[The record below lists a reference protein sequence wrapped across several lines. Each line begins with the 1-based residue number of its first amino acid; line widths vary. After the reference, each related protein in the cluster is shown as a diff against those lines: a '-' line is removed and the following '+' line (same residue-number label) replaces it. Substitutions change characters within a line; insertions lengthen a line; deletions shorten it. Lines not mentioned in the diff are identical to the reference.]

1 MSTTRPRLPLRS
13 SQLLAVVVAVSLYY
27 LSQWLTDVV
36 RLRAY
41 LPLGSDLRMVQWVGA
56 IDHHVVQ
63 LCFALG
69 CIWYLSGGDW
79 RSWGLNTKNL
89 GESKRLL
96 TRGFFPVLVLFL
108 FFGELLVPLLTD
120 TPPEFGYE
128 VTVVN
133 VIGILVFMGI
143 VSGLSEEILFRGFIQ
158 TYLTQYFDRTF
169 TVFGHVLPLSGLIA
183 AVIFTVAH
191 VGFTVFPL
199 GIYHL
204 QIPQIALAFVL
215 GIYYAIAYHE
225 TESLVAPIVAHNVV
239 NGAIMI
245 ATLLASGILT

>member
-13 SQLLAVVVAVSLYY
+13 SQLLAVNVAVSLYY

-69 CIWYLSGGDW
+69 CIWYLSGRDW

-89 GESKRLL
+89 GKSKQLL
-96 TRGFFPVLVLFL
+96 TQGFFPVLVLFL
-108 FFGELLVPLLTD
+108 FLGELLVPMLTD
-120 TPPEFGYE
+120 TPPEFEYE
-128 VTVVN
+128 LTVVN
-133 VIGILVFMGI
+133 VVGILVFMGV
-143 VSGLSEEILFRGFIQ
+143 VSGVSEEILFRGFIQ
-158 TYLTQYFDRTF
+158 TYLSQYFNRTF
-169 TVFGHVLPLSGLIA
+169 TVFGHVLPLSGLIS

-204 QIPQIALAFVL
+204 QIPQLALAFVL
-215 GIYYAIAYHE
+215 GIYYAIAYYE